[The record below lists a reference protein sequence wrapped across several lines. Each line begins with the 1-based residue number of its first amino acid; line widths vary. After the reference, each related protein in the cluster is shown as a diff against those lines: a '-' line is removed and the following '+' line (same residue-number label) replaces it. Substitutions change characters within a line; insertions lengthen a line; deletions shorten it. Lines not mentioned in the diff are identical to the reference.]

1 MFKYDKI
8 LYCIGLSVYG
18 KTVFQRRHAFY
29 AFFHVSGQARG
40 FGIYAVQTRTV

>member
-1 MFKYDKI
+1 MTK
-8 LYCIGLSVYG
+8 YCIVLVSLFME